1 MHKEC
6 HASWKTGKVLDW
18 EPASFFWG
26 DRHLVPGRKGKCRG
40 CFEDAV
46 AKSMINLLFLL
57 TLCMGSMLEA
67 ALKAMDLEL

>member
-1 MHKEC
+1 MRLGRPEKFSIGSRRH
-6 HASWKTGKVLDW
+6 
-18 EPASFFWG
+18 SFG
-26 DRHLVPGRKGKCRG
+26 VIVPGRKGKCRG